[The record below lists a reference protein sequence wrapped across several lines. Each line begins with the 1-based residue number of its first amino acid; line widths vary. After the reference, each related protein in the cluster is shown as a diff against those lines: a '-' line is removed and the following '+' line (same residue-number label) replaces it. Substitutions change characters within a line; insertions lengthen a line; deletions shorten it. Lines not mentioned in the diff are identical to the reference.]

1 MENADLAKENDRL
14 KRKIRFLEQCLKQSN
29 TTKEKYSN
37 LLKQTKEKDIKY
49 KLLEDQLKGNMLLL
63 EQFSSIDRLT
73 NLGNRRNFDEVFV
86 EELNRSKR
94 QGYEFN
100 FMIINI
106 DDFKSYN
113 DTYGYQQGDEVLRK
127 VGKILNRFSRRSSDF
142 AFRYGG
148 EEFIY
153 LSSYQGKKRFSKL
166 CKSIQEDI
174 LNQKIEH
181 KNGPFGIVSVSIG
194 AVISTKVATS
204 KEDIFKN
211 ADENLQ
217 KSKNNGKNQATL
229 TSI

>member
-1 MENADLAKENDRL
+1 MQERDLAKENDRL
-14 KRKIRFLEQCLKQSN
+14 KRKIRFLEQCLKQSSK
-29 TTKEKYSN
+29 TKEQYAN
-37 LLKQTKEKDIKY
+37 LLKVAKEKDLKY

-73 NLGNRRNFDEVFV
+73 NLGNRRNFDEVFI

-106 DDFKSYN
+106 DDFKLYN

-127 VGKILNRFSRRSSDF
+127 VGKILNRFSRRASDF

-166 CKSIQEDI
+166 CKSIQQEI
-174 LNQKIEH
+174 LSQNIEH
-181 KNGPFGIVSVSIG
+181 KNGPFGKISVSIG
-194 AVISTKVATS
+194 AIVSTKVATS
-204 KEDIFKN
+204 KEDIFRN

-217 KSKNNGKNQATL
+217 NSKSSGKNQTTL